1 MKNHR
6 FPWLRNRTTDNRKC
20 EKACNIKEKRTI
32 EMFSTVSRQPVE
44 LLSSA
49 SVNRPF
55 YIFFHLQK
63 DLLFFCRTCRRI
75 TRSRNSISG
84 TFCVLLKGRRKE
96 KWLFEMLIS
105 CIPLRSMSK
114 MVSCWYFRTVARS
127 AYLWKRSLETDHLP
141 KNRQS
146 GRMPASAGSGR
157 RGESGVDPESY
168 AGGRGRQCRGQRGK
182 ALFLLLWTKTQP
194 QDRESTQQPPELR
207 VCYHP
212 EQHNQGTLFDRTQP
226 RDRPASYKPVQC
238 LQPGGR
244 PDRAFPAYDR
254 PAGPFLSIGQYP
266 PGLS

>member
-157 RGESGVDPESY
+157 RGESGGDPESY

-194 QDRESTQQPPELR
+194 QDRESTQQPPEHDSEALTA
-207 VCYHP
+207 
-212 EQHNQGTLFDRTQP
+212 G
-226 RDRPASYKPVQC
+226 ASRRHSL
-238 LQPGGR
+238 LQPLKKDFR
-244 PDRAFPAYDR
+244 PGPVR
-254 PAGPFLSIGQYP
+254 PEDGNPFLRGRASHPAERGRKRLIRRFYTVLP
-266 PGLS
+266 M